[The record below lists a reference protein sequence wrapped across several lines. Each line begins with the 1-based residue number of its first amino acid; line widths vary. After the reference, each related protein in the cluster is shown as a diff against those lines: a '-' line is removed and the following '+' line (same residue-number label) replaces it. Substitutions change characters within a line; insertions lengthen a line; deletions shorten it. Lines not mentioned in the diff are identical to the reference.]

1 MAFTDLKSVLN
12 DWLKKRKWK
21 KFLSDNKGEQKKKIK
36 TLPQRK
42 NPANES

>member
-1 MAFTDLKSVLN
+1 MAFISLRSALS

-21 KFLSDNKGEQKKKIK
+21 TFLSDNKGEQKKKIK
-36 TLPQRK
+36 TLSQRK